1 MGFSADR
8 PPAGR
13 HLFSHLVFAP
23 STPRTVNARPVAG
36 DIYTKQ
42 LAASRSQNP
51 HCWNDEIPTHI
62 SCEVSKQDAEREYAI
77 AKKFSRLG
85 GAKTQRKWRLGLY
98 SGLTVEKTSS
108 APSTKSKDAQ
118 EDKENTFAL
127 QDVFLP
133 NASTPTQPRNAGDSA
148 DALDDNDSA
157 AIGHARG
164 REVFGFQAQR
174 KHTGLKNLLEQ
185 HEDQKSQQLSEKSQ
199 STRKSNGK
207 TTKDNQADRFAK
219 RRRLQETI
227 SKMNRTSS
235 GEEDD
240 EEGDEDES
248 GSDEDSD
255 SDTGQGARGDEGLG
269 VTTHD
274 ATEPQESFFEQDEMG
289 AERYFQD
296 LYQKSRTSNNTLSRL
311 PTLEHADFIKAIKG
325 VPVKHAQEKEM
336 LMLLYEEQFPQWYFE
351 LISGFSLLI
360 YGYGSKR
367 LLLNKFA
374 TTVLTDAPLIIVNG
388 YFPTLAVKEILDRI
402 SATALKYTGPT
413 GTLQEQIAL
422 IHAYFAQSD
431 RDVRK
436 LYLLVH
442 NIDGSGLRSEK
453 SQAAL
458 SLLASC
464 PHIHLIASI
473 DHINANILWDTV
485 KAARFRWVWHELTTF
500 KPYLTETSFENSIM
514 VRQGELGARG
524 IQFVLASLTSNG
536 KGLFKVLAEHQIQ
549 AEREG
554 AEGGGGGSKAHHD
567 CGMAYNAL
575 FRKCQENFLVSN
587 AVTFRTQLTEF
598 RDHRIVQSRKG
609 ADGVEILYIPLSA
622 NVLESILEKM
632 S

>member
-1 MGFSADR
+1 MIHILYQR
-8 PPAGR
+8 
-13 HLFSHLVFAP
+13 
-23 STPRTVNARPVAG
+23 
-36 DIYTKQ
+36 
-42 LAASRSQNP
+42 
-51 HCWNDEIPTHI
+51 NDEIPTHI
-62 SCEVSKQDAEREYAI
+62 SCEVSEQEAEREYAI

-85 GAKTQRKWRLGLY
+85 GAKTQRKWKLGLH
-98 SGLTVEKTSS
+98 SGLTVEKPSS
-108 APSTKSKDAQ
+108 IPSTKSKDARQ
-118 EDKENTFAL
+118 DKENTLAL

-133 NASTPTQPRNAGDSA
+133 NANTPVQSKNAEDS
-148 DALDDNDSA
+148 DDISDKKDL
-157 AIGHARG
+157 GHARG

-174 KHTGLKNLLEQ
+174 KHTGLKSLLEQ
-185 HEDQKSQQLSEKSQ
+185 HEDQQSPKPSEKSQ

-207 TTKDNQADRFAK
+207 TTKDNAEDQFAK
-219 RRRLQETI
+219 RRRLNETI
-227 SKMNRTSS
+227 SKMNRVSS

-240 EEGDEDES
+240 EDENDES
-248 GSDEDSD
+248 GSDQDSD
-255 SDTGQGARGDEGLG
+255 SDAEHGTRGDEVLG
-269 VTTHD
+269 ITTHD

-367 LLLNKFA
+367 QLLNKFA

-422 IHAYFAQSD
+422 IHAYFAQPD
-431 RDVRK
+431 REVHK

-464 PHIHLIASI
+464 PSIHLIASI

-549 AEREG
+549 TEREG

-622 NVLESILEKM
+622 NVLEGILEKM